1 LVFDAIKRLNRGEK
15 HLKLTCDNA
24 VGQNKNNTTIQ
35 FCLYLVICGYY
46 KSVELNSM
54 IAGHTKF
61 KVDGNFGMIKKLYR
75 RSTIYTKEQFEEV
88 VKKSS
93 PAGLNKVQCYENGQG
108 FQYYD
113 FKVLAKYFQKI
124 PNINKYHHFHFSA
137 KNPGIVRV
145 KEFVDSSFAKFNLWK
160 DKDRIAENIKEIRTL
175 VFPILTPPL
184 MEFKRQEY
192 LYQHIRPLVP
202 KEYWDITCS
211 QPVIF

>member
-1 LVFDAIKRLNRGEK
+1 MNRGEK

-46 KSVELNSM
+46 ESVELNFM

-61 KVDGNFGMIKKLYR
+61 KVDGNFGMIKRLYR
-75 RSTIYTKEQFEEV
+75 KSTVYSKEQFEEV
-88 VKKSS
+88 VIKSS

-113 FKVLAKYFQKI
+113 FKVLEKFFIKL
-124 PNINKYHHFHFSA
+124 PNINQYHHFLFSA
-137 KNPGIVRV
+137 KHPGIVRV
-145 KEFVDSSFAKFNLWK
+145 QEFANSPFTEFNLWK

-175 VFPILTPPL
+175 VFPILTPSP

-192 LYQHIRPLVP
+192 LYQNIRPLLPEVFR
-202 KEYWDITCS
+202 DITCPRPS
-211 QPVIF
+211 QSINIDS